1 MIVCMKL
8 GTFQMFWDYNLV
20 ECFLYHY
27 LRKNWHKHT
36 ACLNQMYDDNDC
48 LFGGNFMGKGTKAGQ
63 VVVSSSECLKTGN
76 MDDIEVKTE

>member
-1 MIVCMKL
+1 MLYIPLFEKKL
-8 GTFQMFWDYNLV
+8 TY
-20 ECFLYHY
+20 
-27 LRKNWHKHT
+27 T
-36 ACLNQMYDDNDC
+36 ACLNPLYDDNDC